1 MPSPSV
7 FLAALYTI
15 ERHGNN
21 SISANRQR
29 NKDNVARTC
38 NGISLSHKKNE
49 IMPFVVTCMDLEV
62 IILSEVSQA
71 EKTDIYYHLYGEPE
85 KQHR

>member
-7 FLAALYTI
+7 FLAALFTI
-15 ERHGNN
+15 ERHGSN

-29 NKDNVARTC
+29 NKDNVACTC

-62 IILSEVSQA
+62 IILSEVSLA
-71 EKTDIYYHLYGEPE
+71 EKTDI
-85 KQHR
+85 